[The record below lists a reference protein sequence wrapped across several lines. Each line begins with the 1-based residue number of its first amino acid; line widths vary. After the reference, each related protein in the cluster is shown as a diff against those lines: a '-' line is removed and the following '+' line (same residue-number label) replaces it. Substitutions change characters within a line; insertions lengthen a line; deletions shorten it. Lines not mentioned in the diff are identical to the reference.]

1 MTTNGH
7 PIKKVDKMSTQAY
20 PSDVKKA
27 FELTLKDASA
37 NKTQPAL
44 KAAATKKVAT
54 ANAVVEK
61 AEHELMQIQ

>member
-20 PSDVKKA
+20 PSAEKKA
-27 FELTLKDASA
+27 FESTLKDAPA

-44 KAAATKKVAT
+44 KAAATKQVAA

-61 AEHELMQIQ
+61 AEHEFMQIQ